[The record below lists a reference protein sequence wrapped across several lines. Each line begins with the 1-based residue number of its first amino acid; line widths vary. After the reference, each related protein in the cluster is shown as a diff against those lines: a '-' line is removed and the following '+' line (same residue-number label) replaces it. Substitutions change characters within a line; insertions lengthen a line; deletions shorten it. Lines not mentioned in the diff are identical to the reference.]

1 LKRDKIK
8 PKALVRAS
16 STAVLINYTI
26 TNIKLTEAKTRERK
40 AVNEVEELTDVL
52 SQKVIDLEEARWTL
66 HVLSE
71 QVMNALGKN

>member
-1 LKRDKIK
+1 M
-8 PKALVRAS
+8 RAS